1 MVKQVIF
8 NTILNILIIASVLIG
23 IFGYQ
28 KGNYFIPILCTAAFG
43 LTLFY
48 KVRYIKQV
56 REEMRLKA
64 VSSLKQKPK
73 TKTKTKT

>member
-1 MVKQVIF
+1 MLKQVIF

-23 IFGYQ
+23 YFGFQ
-28 KGNYFIPILCTAAFG
+28 KGNYFIPILCVAAFG

-48 KVRYIKQV
+48 KIRYIKQV

-64 VSSLKQKPK
+64 EKNFKQKPK
-73 TKTKTKT
+73 SRN

>member
-23 IFGYQ
+23 IYGYQ
-28 KGNYFIPILCTAAFG
+28 NGNYFILILCAAAFG
-43 LTLFY
+43 LTMFY
-48 KVRYIKQV
+48 KIKYIKQV

-64 VSSLKQKPK
+64 NMPLKQKPK
-73 TKTKTKT
+73 FK

>member
-1 MVKQVIF
+1 MLKQVIF

-28 KGNYFIPILCTAAFG
+28 KGNYFIPILCAAAFG

-48 KVRYIKQV
+48 KIKYIKQV

-64 VSSLKQKPK
+64 ETPLKHKPK
-73 TKTKTKT
+73 TKK